1 MNNINRFNLPITT
14 GVVTNNT
21 TKPNSQKNDTNNGKS
36 FNEILNSKISLGL
49 NFSKHAISR
58 IDQRGIDVS
67 AEKMERLNKGMELAR
82 DKGLSDVL
90 VMVDKTAF
98 IVNAKSSTIITTVGA
113 EDTVGNVFTNIEG
126 TVVI

>member
-14 GVVTNNT
+14 GVVTSNT
-21 TKPNSQKNDTNNGKS
+21 TKPNQQKNDTNNGKS
-36 FNEILNSKISLGL
+36 FNEILNSKIALGL

-67 AEKMERLNKGMELAR
+67 EEKLERLNKGMELAR

-113 EDTVGNVFTNIEG
+113 DDTVGNVFTNIEG